1 MIFSTNM
8 GSTRAR
14 GPCIMCSKTSY
25 VLCQV
30 LHDILCAVLQD
41 ILYAVLH
48 DILYAVLHDILCDI
62 CCVVQS
68 IIRPYAPSLRT
79 KLLSVRTNLF
89 CMRTNLL
96 KCAQRQDHIVPE
108 SWPVVFAVQCVTAE
122 MLKRELQ
129 RSALQSLAV

>member
-14 GPCIMCSKTSY
+14 GPCIMCYKTSY
-25 VLCQV
+25 VLC
-30 LHDILCAVLQD
+30 
-41 ILYAVLH
+41 YMTS
-48 DILYAVLHDILCDI
+48 YVLHDILCDI

-96 KCAQRQDHIVPE
+96 KCAQRQDQIVPE

-129 RSALQSLAV
+129 RSALQSFAV